1 MITPQNP
8 TIAPNAVFTPSVNL
22 AVTVP
27 GGKLTV
33 KTVQLTFQAAT
44 VDANGNWTA
53 LGGAKPCQPFSFG
66 FDSAGNITGLPPDLA
81 PAANEIA
88 AAFAALESALNAI
101 NLIRKIV

>member
-1 MITPQNP
+1 MIAPQNP
-8 TIAPNAVFTPSVNL
+8 TPVPNAVFTPSVNL
-22 AVTVP
+22 AVSVASGTPV
-27 GGKLTV
+27 V
-33 KTVQLTFQAAT
+33 RTVQLTFQAAA
-44 VDANGNWTA
+44 VSAGKWQPID
-53 LGGAKPCQPFSFG
+53 GAKPCQPFSFG